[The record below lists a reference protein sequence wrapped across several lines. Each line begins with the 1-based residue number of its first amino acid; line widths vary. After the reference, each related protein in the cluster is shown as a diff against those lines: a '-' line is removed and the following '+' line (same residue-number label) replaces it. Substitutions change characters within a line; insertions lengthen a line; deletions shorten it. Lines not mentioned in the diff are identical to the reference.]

1 VAETLLTGVS
11 IYEHCDRNE
20 RPRCCFEVATP
31 DTAEQ
36 KQWKLVPSI
45 RMYALLNENVTP
57 L

>member
-1 VAETLLTGVS
+1 MAETLLTGVS